1 MITKLQALHF
11 RPLSVESASF
21 ALSYNNPLEDDP
33 FTGGCSSQIH
43 HCCCS
48 TMGKNV
54 TMDISKEVK
63 QILKELRFVTRRM
76 REKDQD
82 DLVISD
88 WKFAAM
94 VIDRFCLLG
103 LTLYTILTTFI
114 LFLSAP
120 HVIVP

>member
-1 MITKLQALHF
+1 M
-11 RPLSVESASF
+11 RSF
-21 ALSYNNPLEDDP
+21 PVPADEDP
-33 FTGGCSSQIH
+33 FTGGCSSQVH

-48 TMGKNV
+48 TRRNV
-54 TMDISKEVK
+54 AQDISKEVN
-63 QILKELRFVTRRM
+63 QILKELRFLTKRL
-76 REKDQD
+76 KDQD
-82 DLVISD
+82 EDDEVISD

-103 LTLYTILTTFI
+103 LTLYTILTTVI

>member
-1 MITKLQALHF
+1 M
-11 RPLSVESASF
+11 RPFPAPADE
-21 ALSYNNPLEDDP
+21 DP
-33 FTGGCSSQIH
+33 FPGGCSNQVH

-48 TMGKNV
+48 TRRNV
-54 TMDISKEVK
+54 AQDISKEVM
-63 QILKELRFVTRRM
+63 QILKELRFLTKRLRD
-76 REKDQD
+76 KDEED
-82 DLVISD
+82 EVISD

-103 LTLYTILTTFI
+103 LTLYTILTTVI